1 MIHLEDKNRKYKRYL
16 HDADE
21 RFKLAK
27 EGFQAVTSSNVSAV
41 GKSDDDLMIRFHNG
55 SVYRYFGMGDELM
68 SILGSNS
75 KGEWVWRYLR
85 RAGVPYTLEGVLPL
99 PDDLEMTDEEMF
111 KLDDDRYFE
120 DTFQYVGGATRKVVK
135 TQYGEMEFMEVMGR
149 EIFRLL

>member
-1 MIHLEDKNRKYKRYL
+1 MKDLS
-16 HDADE
+16 
-21 RFKLAK
+21 LAK

-75 KGEWVWRYLR
+75 KGKWVWRYLR
-85 RAGVPYTLEGVLPL
+85 RAGVPYTLEGVLEL